1 MFDFGMFELI
11 MIVVVGLMVL
21 GPKELL
27 EMVKN
32 LVSLINKAKT
42 MASNISQQ
50 LETELNPIDT
60 SKKTD

>member
-11 MIVVVGLMVL
+11 MIVVVGLVVL